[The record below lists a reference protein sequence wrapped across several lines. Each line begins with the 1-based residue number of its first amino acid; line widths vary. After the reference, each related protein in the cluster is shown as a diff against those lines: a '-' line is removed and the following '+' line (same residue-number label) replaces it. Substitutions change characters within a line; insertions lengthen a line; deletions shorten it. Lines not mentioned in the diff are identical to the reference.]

1 MSYPS
6 SAITCTTRGFRVPG
20 SSPALSAA
28 NFSPP
33 ISLRKVSAIW
43 LRALLWMQINSTFFL
58 LLMSTPLPFGVI
70 WLFKG
75 NPFVNC
81 PAGKTT
87 LPVILQSCDI
97 PRIDL
102 IRAACTQQNLLHQT
116 ALGGVFTGN
125 LIMGPL
131 GVFITG
137 EEAGRVEAVQL
148 PRGIALL

>member
-33 ISLRKVSAIW
+33 KSLRKVSAIW
-43 LRALLWMQINSTFFL
+43 LRALLWLQLNSTFFL
-58 LLMSTPLPFGVI
+58 LLMSTPLPFGAI
-70 WLFKG
+70 WLFQR

-81 PAGKTT
+81 LAGKST
-87 LPVILQSCDI
+87 LPVILQFGDVA
-97 PRIDL
+97 RVNF

-116 ALGGVFTGN
+116 ALGGVLTGN
-125 LIMGPL
+125 LIVGPL
-131 GVFITG
+131 GLLIDR
-137 EEAGRVEAVQL
+137 EEAGRVEALQL
-148 PRGIALL
+148 P